1 MTYIIVAA
9 VAAIIAVL
17 LTILILSP
25 KLKRIKYDND
35 KIEQENL
42 DLRENNNHLLQE
54 RDQILKEIDAIERER
69 ANIQQD
75 ITHLIKEQDIHKDN
89 LITLKAQAQQSA
101 DIFYE
106 QAMKIAE
113 QRFDADLA
121 LEERAFGDAQ
131 GKAQDEYL
139 QILEDCVNNFQAQI
153 EERQAK
159 MLELDLALAE
169 LKAKFDAAVE
179 QAKREIELKEKQDF
193 YRIIIPEDEKSEIE
207 ALKSIENQ
215 IKNKRS
221 LQMFIWTNYYSKAVN
236 ELANR
241 VLGPKEVVGIYKIT
255 NIETGQMYIG
265 QSRDVRSRWRDH
277 TKCCL
282 GIDCP
287 STNKFYKNAMKYGIE
302 NFTFEL
308 QEQCMDRELNDREK
322 YWISFFQANTFGYN
336 GTSGGS

>member
-179 QAKREIELKEKQDF
+179 QAKRQLEEKDKIKFYQLQLSPLDIDEIKKI
-193 YRIIIPEDEKSEIE
+193 RSIIPYLRNAEPV
-207 ALKSIENQ
+207 
-215 IKNKRS
+215 NKV
-221 LQMFIWTNYYSKAVN
+221 IWKTYYERPYTDLIGRTVGS
-236 ELANR
+236 
-241 VLGPKEVVGIYKIT
+241 GIHCGIYKIT
-255 NIETGQMYIG
+255 NIQNQMSYVG
-265 QSRDVRSRWRDH
+265 QSVNISDRWKQHIKRGVGAE
-277 TKCCL
+277 T
-282 GIDCP
+282 P
-287 STNKFYKNAMKYGIE
+287 TRNKLYTAMMEIGPE
-302 NFTFEL
+302 TFTFEIL
-308 QEQCMDRELNDREK
+308 EECPRNKLDEREK
-322 YWISFFQANTFGYN
+322 YWGNFYQATTFGYSEKL
-336 GTSGGS
+336 G